1 MKVVILLKMLSV
13 ILFFVSVVRAGF
25 DEIAAT
31 KELI

>member
-1 MKVVILLKMLSV
+1 MLSV